1 MENGILSKA
10 DPDLDPDLQKIGLQ
24 TIRKSAPY
32 TKIHYMSQR
41 LMFDKFE
48 DDDFKYDNSF

>member
-1 MENGILSKA
+1 MAYFLKRTRIWTQTFK
-10 DPDLDPDLQKIGLQ
+10 KIGPQ